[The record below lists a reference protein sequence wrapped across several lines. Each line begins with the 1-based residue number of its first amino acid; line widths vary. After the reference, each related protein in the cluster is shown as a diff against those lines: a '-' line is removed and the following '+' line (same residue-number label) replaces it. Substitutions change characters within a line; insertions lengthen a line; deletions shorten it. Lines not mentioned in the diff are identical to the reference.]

1 MKKVA
6 WLAAVVGSACA
17 SVPLRVA
24 STPTALRAEALEG
37 TWRVRAT
44 NFPMWLDGAR
54 TAPTFTYGPPR
65 RDDQTVQ
72 FDDTV
77 GYLERGERG
86 TIEGVDTQHPSVAT
100 HFTWRGRG
108 LLALVSSEWDLVAL
122 DPAGQWAVIAFTPT
136 LFTPA
141 GVDVVARTALD
152 EDTLGRVRALLDGD
166 PVLAPMARGLTRLP

>member
-1 MKKVA
+1 MR
-6 WLAAVVGSACA
+6 WLMLVVVGSACA
-17 SVPLRVA
+17 SVPLHVA
-24 STPTALRAEALEG
+24 TTPTSLQAEALEG
-37 TWRVRAT
+37 TWQVRAT

-54 TAPTFTYGPPR
+54 TAPTFTYGLAR
-65 RDDQTVQ
+65 RDGEVVR

-77 GYLERGERG
+77 GYLEHGERG

-108 LLALVSSEWDLVAL
+108 LLSLVSSEWDVVAL

-152 EDTLGRVRALLDGD
+152 DVTLGRVRALIEAD
-166 PVLAPMARGLTRLP
+166 PVLAPMARGLTRLR